1 MSKLF
6 RLALSAVALLL
17 YGSLA
22 FADEPTRR
30 AFVVGVE
37 RYGDS
42 EIQSLTRSDSD
53 AKDLGHD
60 LQQVGFESKNVTVLT
75 DVRSKADFNK
85 KFDAFLNSIK
95 EGDFVL
101 FFFSGHGIGVE
112 SSGANY
118 LLLGDAKSPVTFTR
132 SKLSGPEK
140 KDTNIVKAKMA
151 QYLDQYSTEEIPN
164 SGVSVDE
171 IVERIGAKK
180 PATMFLILDAC
191 RNMLRADVGAPQ
203 MLRRSA
209 ESGSR
214 LVPFSKARDGLLVL
228 YSASFGE
235 QAVESFGSSDRRRNS
250 LFTEVLR
257 SELVRPGQSLPDLA
271 ERVRLVVS
279 ALASKNGRQQE
290 PDYFPHTGGPD
301 DVMLVDTIGERRF
314 QMASEKCTGAKEA
327 WNRLGA
333 KPRRVD
339 IEAHIRRYDGCET
352 AEAARR
358 AEVAAADS
366 AEDSPAPS
374 AALSRR
380 PVDPCDQ
387 LAASDT
393 DRARPPEVPGVD
405 FSALSDPDAAIAAC
419 KSSVE
424 KNPRVVRYL
433 FNLGRAYMAR
443 ANALDPARQ
452 KHEQDENY
460 RLARLA
466 YDDAQ
471 QRGYVAALYNL
482 GVIYEHGLGVD
493 QSDEKANDL
502 YRKAA
507 EQGFPLAMYTW
518 GLRLA
523 TGDKGVVRDD
533 VQAYEWFAKA
543 SDAGYVPATFE
554 VGRRLLY
561 GNGVEK
567 NPRRGVEILQHA
579 ADAGSVLAKIELGD
593 AYIDGGYASDP
604 GQNVNSNLALALLWF
619 GRAAEANNPAA
630 QRAVAL
636 MLEHGWGASS
646 PQPELAERYWRF
658 AAYGGNEDAEV
669 EFAERLRLGHVLAK
683 PENGDAEAIRLWERA
698 DSQGSARAA
707 LNLARAYREGSSGVE
722 RKDPVLAMKYAYRAI
737 DLSVKASP
745 LQEDGNPFYEFAAG
759 QLLAEMAVSGEDSGA
774 DGQPL
779 LSKDE
784 VDRLQQFYGKVDP
797 TTKTVKARRLST
809 QLICYRYG
817 TTVWKTNRTYDFW
830 VWDWGRDESPTE
842 PQLRSLEYQSGC
854 GDNQD
859 LRNTLSASYLLS
871 KKNNVAFADLII
883 EQIKTAMT
891 ASEAEKVR
899 STRRR

>member
-1 MSKLF
+1 MRKLVC
-6 RLALSAVALLL
+6 LALGVALFIVL
-17 YGSLA
+17 GSRA
-22 FADEPTRR
+22 FADGAARR

-37 RYGDS
+37 RYADS
-42 EIQSLTRSDSD
+42 EVQSLTRSNTD
-53 AKDLGHD
+53 AKDIAHD
-60 LQQVGFESKNVTVLT
+60 LQQVGFDPKDIAVVA
-75 DVRSKADFNK
+75 DPRSKADFNK
-85 KFDAFLNSIK
+85 KFDSFLNTIK
-95 EGDFVL
+95 EGDFVV
-101 FFFSGHGIGVE
+101 FFFSGHGLGVE
-112 SSGANY
+112 SSGSNY
-118 LLLGDAKSPVTFTR
+118 LLMGDVKSPVTYTR
-132 SKLSGPEK
+132 SKLSGEEK
-140 KDTNIVKAKMA
+140 KDYNIVKAKMA
-151 QYLDQYSTEEIPN
+151 QFLDQYSAEEIPN
-164 SGVSVDE
+164 GGVSVGE
-171 IVERIGAKK
+171 IVDKIAAKK
-180 PATMFLILDAC
+180 PATIFVVLDAC
-191 RNMLRADVGAPQ
+191 RNMLRGDLNNAQ
-203 MLRRSA
+203 KTKRSA
-209 ESGSR
+209 TSGSR
-214 LVPFSKARDGLLVL
+214 LVPFPASRDGLLVL

-235 QAVESFGSSDRRRNS
+235 QAVESFGSRDRRRNS

-257 SELVRPGQSLPDLA
+257 SELPRPGQSLTQLA

-279 ALASKNGRQQE
+279 ALASKGGRQQE
-290 PDYFPHTGGPD
+290 PDYFSAKSGLD
-301 DVMLVDTIGERRF
+301 EVYLVDTIGERRF
-314 QMASEKCTGAKEA
+314 RIASEKCAGAKEA
-327 WNRLGA
+327 WERLGA

-358 AEVAAADS
+358 AQVAAADS
-366 AEDSPAPS
+366 AEDSQPQVAT
-374 AALSRR
+374 LSRR

-393 DRARPPEVPGVD
+393 DKARPPEVSGVD
-405 FSALSDPDAAIAAC
+405 FSALTDPDGAVEAC
-419 KSSVE
+419 KSAVE
-424 KNPRVVRYL
+424 KNPRVVRFL

-452 KHEQDENY
+452 KHDQEENY

-471 QRGYVAALYNL
+471 QRGYLAALYNL
-482 GVIYEHGLGVD
+482 GVIYNHGLGVE
-493 QSDEKANDL
+493 QSDDKANEL

-507 EQGFPLAMYTW
+507 EQGFPLAMFIW
-518 GLRLA
+518 AQRLA
-523 TGDKGVVRDD
+523 GGDNGVVRDD

-543 SDAGYVPATFE
+543 SDAGYAPATYQ

-561 GNGVEK
+561 GNGVDK
-567 NPRRGVEILQHA
+567 NPRRAVEILQHA
-579 ADAGSVLAKIELGD
+579 ADAGSVPAKIELGN
-593 AYIDGGYASDP
+593 AYFDGGYSSDP
-604 GQNVNSNLALALLWF
+604 NFNVNSNLALALLWF
-619 GRAAEANNPAA
+619 GRAAEANSSVA

-698 DSQGSARAA
+698 ESQGSARAA
-707 LNLARAYREGSSGVE
+707 LALARAYREGSFGVE
-722 RKDPVLAMKYAYRAI
+722 RKDPVLAMEYAYQAI

-745 LQEDGNPFYEFAAG
+745 LTEDGNPFYEFAAG
-759 QLLAEMAVSGEDSGA
+759 HLLAEMAVTGEASST

-784 VDRLQQFYGKVDP
+784 VDRLERFYGKVDP
-797 TTKTVKARRLST
+797 ATKTVKARRLTT
-809 QLICYRYG
+809 QLTCYRYG
-817 TTVWKTNRTYDFW
+817 STIWKTNRYYDFW

-871 KKNNVAFADLII
+871 KKNSVAFADLIM
-883 EQIKTAMT
+883 EQIKTALA
-891 ASEAEKVR
+891 ASDVDQAR
-899 STRRR
+899 SRRKH

>member
-1 MSKLF
+1 M
-6 RLALSAVALLL
+6 
-17 YGSLA
+17 
-22 FADEPTRR
+22 
-30 AFVVGVE
+30 
-37 RYGDS
+37 
-42 EIQSLTRSDSD
+42 
-53 AKDLGHD
+53 
-60 LQQVGFESKNVTVLT
+60 
-75 DVRSKADFNK
+75 
-85 KFDAFLNSIK
+85 
-95 EGDFVL
+95 
-101 FFFSGHGIGVE
+101 
-112 SSGANY
+112 
-118 LLLGDAKSPVTFTR
+118 
-132 SKLSGPEK
+132 
-140 KDTNIVKAKMA
+140 
-151 QYLDQYSTEEIPN
+151 
-164 SGVSVDE
+164 
-171 IVERIGAKK
+171 
-180 PATMFLILDAC
+180 
-191 RNMLRADVGAPQ
+191 
-203 MLRRSA
+203 
-209 ESGSR
+209 
-214 LVPFSKARDGLLVL
+214 
-228 YSASFGE
+228 
-235 QAVESFGSSDRRRNS
+235 
-250 LFTEVLR
+250 
-257 SELVRPGQSLPDLA
+257 
-271 ERVRLVVS
+271 
-279 ALASKNGRQQE
+279 
-290 PDYFPHTGGPD
+290 
-301 DVMLVDTIGERRF
+301 
-314 QMASEKCTGAKEA
+314 
-327 WNRLGA
+327 
-333 KPRRVD
+333 
-339 IEAHIRRYDGCET
+339 
-352 AEAARR
+352 
-358 AEVAAADS
+358 
-366 AEDSPAPS
+366 
-374 AALSRR
+374 
-380 PVDPCDQ
+380 
-387 LAASDT
+387 
-393 DRARPPEVPGVD
+393 
-405 FSALSDPDAAIAAC
+405 
-419 KSSVE
+419 
-424 KNPRVVRYL
+424 VRYL

-579 ADAGSVLAKIELGD
+579 ADSGSVLAKIELGW
-593 AYIDGGYASDP
+593 AYIEGGYASDP
-604 GQNVNSNLALALLWF
+604 GQNVNSNQALALLWF

-630 QRAVAL
+630 QRAVAM

-683 PENGDAEAIRLWERA
+683 PENGDAEAIGLWERA

-745 LQEDGNPFYEFAAG
+745 LHEDGNPFYEFAAG
-759 QLLAEMAVSGEDSGA
+759 QLLAEMAVSGEASGA

-784 VDRLQQFYGKVDP
+784 VDRLQKFYGKVDP

-817 TTVWKTNRTYDFW
+817 TTVWKTNRTFDFW